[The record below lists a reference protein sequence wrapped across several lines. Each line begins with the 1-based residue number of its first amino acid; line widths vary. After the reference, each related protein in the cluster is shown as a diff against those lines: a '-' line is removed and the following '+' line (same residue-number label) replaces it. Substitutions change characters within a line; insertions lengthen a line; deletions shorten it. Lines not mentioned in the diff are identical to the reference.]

1 MTSATYVGRV
11 ARNWLWLIVLS
22 AAVAG
27 GVAYALVT
35 HATKTYEAQAQL
47 LVSPVSGDTAL
58 SGLGLLHESNDPG
71 RDTET
76 ASRLVTTNG
85 VAALVRR
92 RLGVRQSSSSLLGQ
106 VSAEPIAQSD
116 LVAVSAR
123 ARSPRRARA
132 IANGFAQATL
142 DARAADFNR
151 RIDERI
157 QQVLAETSGHPA
169 VGSPEATDLAT
180 LQALRRTGDPT
191 LQMATQATVPRS
203 PVSPR
208 PALTIAAALIG
219 GLVLGLGAALALERL
234 APRLRSESIIRER
247 YGVPVLSRIPAEAVQ
262 DTAPA
267 PGQVSPAARRAFRTL
282 QAMVTASRSGRR
294 ETRLSLPR

>member
-1 MTSATYVGRV
+1 MTSAAYVARV

-58 SGLGLLHESNDPG
+58 SGLGLLHESSDPG

-92 RLGVRQSSSSLLGQ
+92 RLGLRQSSGSLLGQ

-132 IANGFAQATL
+132 IANGLAHAPL
-142 DARAADFNR
+142 DARAADFQR
-151 RIDERI
+151 R
-157 QQVLAETSGHPA
+157 
-169 VGSPEATDLAT
+169 
-180 LQALRRTGDPT
+180 
-191 LQMATQATVPRS
+191 
-203 PVSPR
+203 
-208 PALTIAAALIG
+208 
-219 GLVLGLGAALALERL
+219 
-234 APRLRSESIIRER
+234 
-247 YGVPVLSRIPAEAVQ
+247 
-262 DTAPA
+262 
-267 PGQVSPAARRAFRTL
+267 PAAR
-282 QAMVTASRSGRR
+282 
-294 ETRLSLPR
+294 